1 MEIHAINQP
10 IILGEP
16 RKRRWKADL
25 VHFKKAIAA
34 PVSGSFK
41 MPANGWMAVKSG
53 GPLRCIGWMERGQTV
68 ALTPG
73 QELYVLA
80 AFGHWSKVAV
90 G

>member
-1 MEIHAINQP
+1 MQTVLNQP
-10 IILGEP
+10 IILGED
-16 RKRRWKADL
+16 RKRRMKADL
-25 VHFKKAIAA
+25 VHFKKAIAS

-41 MPANGWMAVKSG
+41 MPANGWMAIKNGASM
-53 GPLRCIGWMERGQTV
+53 RCIGWLERGKTV
-68 ALTPG
+68 ALSAG